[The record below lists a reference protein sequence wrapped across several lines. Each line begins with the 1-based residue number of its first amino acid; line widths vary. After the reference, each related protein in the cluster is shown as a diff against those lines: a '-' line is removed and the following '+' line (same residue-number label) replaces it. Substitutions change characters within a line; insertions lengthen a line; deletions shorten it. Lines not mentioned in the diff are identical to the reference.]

1 MKISQKDYQ
10 LYSSRVAWYYFK
22 AGLTQAEIAEKLGLN
37 RSRVINIL
45 NKTRVDGTVSIHVHG
60 KDARLTEL
68 ESAFKKNW
76 KLREVFI
83 IPEVNSAQLKKNL
96 SIAGAHFLETQLDPR
111 GVLVGLGWGHTVS
124 GITMHLSQMLP
135 EKTEF
140 VSLCGGV
147 TQYLAERKTG
157 NMGAPLSGF
166 YYPFHVLPT
175 PLLLSSKDLCQ
186 SLLHEE
192 EVQTVMKKALCSEIT
207 LVGIGAL
214 MPNSEFA
221 RFGYRSTSEQ
231 KLLKKKGAIGE
242 IHGEYFDTQGNVL
255 DLEHHHRLITVKLLQ
270 LKQMKHVIGIAGGS
284 EKIEAIQGAING
296 EFIHSLI
303 TDEKT
308 ALKLLKG
315 I

>member
-22 AGLTQAEIAEKLGLN
+22 SGLTQAEIAEKLGLN

-45 NKTRVDGTVSIHVHG
+45 TKTRIDGTVSIHVHG

-68 ESAFKKNW
+68 ESAFKKQW
-76 KLREVFI
+76 KLREVMI
-83 IPEVNSAQLKKNL
+83 VPEVNSSQIKQNL
-96 SIAGAHFLETQLDPR
+96 SIAGAHFLETQMDSK

-124 GITMHLSQMLP
+124 GITMHLSQILP

-147 TQYLAERKTG
+147 TQYLAEKKTG

-175 PLLLSSKDLCQ
+175 PLLLSSKILCQ

-192 EVQTVMKKALCSEIT
+192 EVQTVMKKALRSEMT
-207 LVGIGAL
+207 FVGIGAI

-221 RFGYRSTSEQ
+221 KFGYRSQSEQ
-231 KLLKKKGAIGE
+231 KLLKREGAIGE
-242 IHGEYFDTQGNVL
+242 IHGEYFDEHGNVL
-255 DLEHHHRLITVKLLQ
+255 NFEHHQRLITVKLLQ

-284 EKIEAIQGAING
+284 EKIEAIRGAIKG
-296 EFIHSLI
+296 GFIHSLI

-308 ALKLLKG
+308 AVKLC
-315 I
+315 